1 MIKHEKKTQD
11 FSTSIS
17 ETSENAYLFASIS
30 WLVSFWICIYIK
42 YSIYLMYK
50 YLLELIKRKSNVQEK
65 NMSCERIFNF
75 YQWKTFSEN
84 YNPIRVSLRLVY
96 KFTKNNCPLRLFSE
110 FIQIQKRYLTFLDK
124 TRCQF
129 SLRDSNGS
137 SSFGG
142 FQIIWP

>member
-17 ETSENAYLFASIS
+17 ETSENTYLFASIS
-30 WLVSFWICIYIK
+30 WLVSFWICIYIQ